1 MSEGSGVTDVRDIS
15 RLAYGFMASKALF
28 VALDLDL
35 FTQLAQGP
43 RDRQELVRRTG
54 ASDAALATLLS
65 ALAAVGLVVQRD
77 GRWANAPAAQRFLV
91 TGAREDFADYYRLQ
105 IDGLVYPMLQ
115 HLAAGVRGDR
125 SGLAA
130 GLAAD
135 EMRDPERAARFS
147 RAQHAGSLGPAALL
161 ARRVEL
167 GHAEHLLDVAGG
179 TGAMTLALCRR
190 FPRLRATII
199 DFPNVVELAHEYV
212 AAAGMQDR
220 VTLLAGNALDVEWPA
235 SDVVLMSYL
244 LSAVSGDHIP
254 LLLDRAATS
263 LAGSGGVLLV
273 HDFMLDDDRL
283 GPDLAALWFLQYLA
297 ERVDSV
303 SFTAGEL
310 RDQLEHLGYRDLTD
324 QVLIPDITKL
334 VTARWGG
341 PPR

>member
-1 MSEGSGVTDVRDIS
+1 
-15 RLAYGFMASKALF
+15 
-28 VALDLDL
+28 
-35 FTQLAQGP
+35 
-43 RDRQELVRRTG
+43 
-54 ASDAALATLLS
+54 
-65 ALAAVGLVVQRD
+65 
-77 GRWANAPAAQRFLV
+77 
-91 TGAREDFADYYRLQ
+91 
-105 IDGLVYPMLQ
+105 
-115 HLAAGVRGDR
+115 
-125 SGLAA
+125 
-130 GLAAD
+130 
-135 EMRDPERAARFS
+135 
-147 RAQHAGSLGPAALL
+147 
-161 ARRVEL
+161 
-167 GHAEHLLDVAGG
+167 
-179 TGAMTLALCRR
+179 MTLALCRR
-190 FPRLRATII
+190 FPRLHATII

-212 AAAGMQDR
+212 AAAGLQDR

-254 LLLDRAATS
+254 VLLDRAATS

-310 RDQLEHLGYRDLTD
+310 RDRLEHLGYRDVTD
-324 QVLIPDITKL
+324 EVLIPDITKL